1 MNYNDKIIEQQR
13 RTQFG
18 FHQMNVLSRRIICCS
33 IDIEMTH
40 LSRKTIKNGER
51 KTDKLT
57 DSILIFNKNG
67 IKTELTSSRC
77 FKIVQSV
84 CFCFTFNF
92 RPRID
97 FTTFRQKDFSLNT
110 SR

>member
-1 MNYNDKIIEQQR
+1 MVKMDFRNTLKRETDSQFLKQKISRQIVSEEEINYNDKIIEQQR

-51 KTDKLT
+51 KTDQLT
-57 DSILIFNKNG
+57 DSILIFNKN
-67 IKTELTSSRC
+67 
-77 FKIVQSV
+77 
-84 CFCFTFNF
+84 
-92 RPRID
+92 
-97 FTTFRQKDFSLNT
+97 
-110 SR
+110 